1 MIKKEMKAKEGI
13 GNMYCAKCGRKL
25 TDEDLFCP
33 GCGSKNKVIWRRK
46 ETEAAKEVPLKEI
59 TPALVVEEVKP
70 LKENQEPSDDNTVKN
85 KSSFK
90 FYAAMCLVVAVII
103 AATAIRSNQ
112 IKTGNA
118 DGSPVTSVVNK
129 MRDPEIYGYAGG
141 TYEVGVDIPAGEY
154 AVFATS
160 DKQGKFNVS
169 RDRTGDETIFKDSF
183 RYNSIFTVR
192 DGEYLQLNNC
202 RAKKIETVDSIN
214 TSGNGMFKIGTYL
227 PAGEYELV
235 ADSDSGYYCIYN
247 NSRFQDIIKNDN
259 FEGNV
264 YVSVKD
270 GQYLKLSRC
279 HIVNH

>member
-1 MIKKEMKAKEGI
+1 MF
-13 GNMYCAKCGRKL
+13 CSKCGRKL
-25 TDEDLFCP
+25 TEEDLFCP

-46 ETEAAKEVPLKEI
+46 ETEATKDAPLNAI
-59 TPALVVEEVKP
+59 IPDSVVLSVDQT
-70 LKENQEPSDDNTVKN
+70 KENQEIDRAEEAEISANTTSK
-85 KSSFK
+85 KKSFK
-90 FYAAMCLVVAVII
+90 LCIASCLLVAGII
-103 AATAIRSNQ
+103 GITLFQNHQ
-112 IKTGNA
+112 IKTGNN
-118 DGSPVTSVVNK
+118 SEPVTTAMINK

-154 AVFATS
+154 AVFVIS

-192 DGEYLQLNNC
+192 EGEYLQLNNC

-247 NSRFQDIIKNDN
+247 NSRFEDIIKNDN
-259 FEGNV
+259 FEGNI

-279 HIVNH
+279 HIVNQP

>member
-1 MIKKEMKAKEGI
+1 
-13 GNMYCAKCGRKL
+13 MYCAKCGRKL
-25 TDEDLFCP
+25 TEEDLFCP

-46 ETEAAKEVPLKEI
+46 ETEAAKEVPLKET
-59 TPALVVEEVKP
+59 TPAPVVSKTIQTEECGETDKTE
-70 LKENQEPSDDNTVKN
+70 KTEETDSSANTQSKK
-85 KSSFK
+85 KSYK
-90 FYAAMCLVVAVII
+90 LYIAAILVVAGII
-103 AATAIRSNQ
+103 GTTYFHDQQ
-112 IKTGNA
+112 IKAGN
-118 DGSPVTSVVNK
+118 DSSSVTAAVVNK

-154 AVFATS
+154 AVFVIS

-279 HIVNH
+279 HIVNQQ